1 MLGIIINPKSGKKA
15 FRAQRIYLWKLLRRR
30 HQPFAYRVTKYAG
43 HAIELARELVE
54 KGYDEI
60 LILGGDGTLSEAIN
74 GIMRSTLTPK
84 ERAKI
89 QVGLM
94 PRGTGNDWGR
104 YWNLDKRFKESLRR
118 FFEGE
123 GHPIDIGC
131 VTYWRNNIEHHRYFI
146 NSVGFGVDPL
156 CCQKAEKLKYYI
168 GSHHVNYV
176 FGLIAAIIQHKAQ
189 HMILTVDGKVAVKL
203 HTGEKNGPNIIPREW
218 VKELMEKGI
227 KIATIGDLSAFPEST
242 RKVLEEA
249 MEKTRDNKN
258 MTLVFAMNYGGRK
271 DIVDGINRYVDD
283 YVSGRVREKMTE
295 ELFNSY
301 LSTAEYPEIDLM
313 IRTSLDYRLSNFLLW
328 QLSYTELYFT
338 DTYWPDFTPEEFE
351 KAIKNFT
358 QRSRRFGGLKDE
370 N

>member
-15 FRAQRIYLWKLLRRR
+15 FRAQRIYLWKLLRKR
-30 HQPFAYRVTKYAG
+30 HQPFAYRVTKFAG

-60 LILGGDGTLSEAIN
+60 LILGGDGTLSEAVN
-74 GIMRSTLTPK
+74 GIMRSTLTP
-84 ERAKI
+84 EQLAKV

-156 CCQKAEKLKYYI
+156 CCKKAEHLKYYI

-176 FGLIAAIIQHKAQ
+176 FGLIGAIMQHKSQ
-189 HMILTVDGKVAVKL
+189 HMVLTVDGKQAVDDL
-203 HTGEKNGPNIIPREW
+203 LFTMNIGNGPFSGGGIRQNPEADPQDGIFNSMFIKKPTFGQVLKAMPNLFNGKLTELPFVYPIVGREIEISYRKHIMFEADGILENIIGPC
-218 VKELMEKGI
+218 
-227 KIATIGDLSAFPEST
+227 
-242 RKVLEEA
+242 KVTCLHHA
-249 MEKTRDNKN
+249 LQFKC
-258 MTLVFAMNYGGRK
+258 
-271 DIVDGINRYVDD
+271 
-283 YVSGRVREKMTE
+283 
-295 ELFNSY
+295 
-301 LSTAEYPEIDLM
+301 
-313 IRTSLDYRLSNFLLW
+313 
-328 QLSYTELYFT
+328 
-338 DTYWPDFTPEEFE
+338 
-351 KAIKNFT
+351 
-358 QRSRRFGGLKDE
+358 
-370 N
+370 